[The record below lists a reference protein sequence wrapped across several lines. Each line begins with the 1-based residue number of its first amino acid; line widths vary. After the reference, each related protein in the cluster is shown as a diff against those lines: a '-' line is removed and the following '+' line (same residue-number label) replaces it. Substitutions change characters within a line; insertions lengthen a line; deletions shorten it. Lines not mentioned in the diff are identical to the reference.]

1 MSDIDTKAP
10 AKPKSTAKKS
20 PAKAASAKTA
30 AAKFVEAAL
39 DKAER
44 KNLMLKEIT
53 FTDQNAR
60 ITPRTQDEIEE
71 MATSIEATGLLQNLV
86 VHRMADGRYGAAA
99 GETRRLGMDLLMVQ
113 GRSAAGVP
121 VTPEF
126 IVPVLVVDEQD
137 AYAIS
142 VAENVRRTNLQPAD
156 QLENMRKLAENGTPA
171 EQIAAILG
179 FSTLHVKK
187 CLKLTTVAPALLE
200 LLKTNQINFD
210 QLAALGATDDHQRQL
225 QAWEKSSYYEN
236 LRKPKALREAVL
248 NDEVS
253 AADSHIVEFVG
264 LEAYQAAG
272 GETREDL
279 FAESVILTNPLMLE
293 TLAMAKLQAAADEV
307 AKNEGWAWAVGR
319 SREVRRYSG
328 DEKTFEILF
337 AQAKLSDEFQTEMDQ
352 LLTEQELLDDMFDT
366 AGLDADE
373 EWEHAPRVEQIE
385 ARINEIN
392 DAAEINKW
400 SPEVRATA
408 GVVAYLKDGQIQ
420 IQRGLMKVEDI
431 KQQEKANREEIKK
444 NTPPSEKGL
453 SQVLVTSLSAERTL
467 AVSAALAQ
475 NTNVAIALHT
485 FTLARR
491 VFDAGY
497 FYVLHTSVESMRS
510 GCLSQSEEAGSASGI
525 ANLKLNEMHE
535 SWLNQF
541 PENWSESFE
550 WLLAWPQGDVL
561 GLLAYCVSH
570 GLDGRD
576 SYLKDKRV
584 GTKLDSVEKALD
596 FQIGEWW
603 KPTCDNYFSRIGK
616 DQIVDALNSAGE
628 SGKAKDAEGMKRKE
642 AAEFAAAVL
651 SETGW
656 LPSCMAP
663 QPQAES
669 ENRADATASATN
681 ANDTDADDSAAA

>member
-39 DKAER
+39 ANAER

-53 FTDQNAR
+53 FTAQNAR
-60 ITPRTQDEIEE
+60 ITPRTQQEIEE

-156 QLENMRKLAENGTPA
+156 QLENIRLLATKGTPP
-171 EQIAAILG
+171 EQIGAILG

-187 CLKLTTVAPALLE
+187 CLKVTTVAPALLE

-225 QAWEKSSYYEN
+225 QAWEKGSYYEN

-293 TLAMAKLQAAADEV
+293 TLAIAKLQAAADEV
-307 AKNEGWAWAVGR
+307 AKNEGWAWSLGR
-319 SREVRRYSG
+319 SKQVESWG
-328 DEKTFEILF
+328 DDEKSFDVLYANAKLTAEQDIEVNALVSEKKNLEIL
-337 AQAKLSDEFQTEMDQ
+337 
-352 LLTEQELLDDMFDT
+352 LDG
-366 AGLDADE
+366 ADADD
-373 EWEHAPRVEQIE
+373 EWEHVHRIEQIK
-385 ARINEIN
+385 ALIAEIN
-392 DAAEINKW
+392 DIAEINKW
-400 SPEVRATA
+400 SQEVRAKA
-408 GVVAYLKDGQIQ
+408 GVVAYLKNGKLCF
-420 IQRGLMKVEDI
+420 QRGLMKMEDVRQAAKVER
-431 KQQEKANREEIKK
+431 EKVKIE
-444 NTPPSEKGL
+444 TPPLERGF
-453 SQVLVTSLSAERTL
+453 SQALVASLSAERTL
-467 AVSAALAQ
+467 AVSAALSQ
-475 NTNVAIALHT
+475 NPNIAIALHT
-485 FTLARR
+485 FTLANRI
-491 VFDAGY
+491 FHKGY
-497 FYVLHTSVESMRS
+497 NYVLHTTVDSQRS
-510 GCLSQSEEAGSASGI
+510 TCLSQSEEADSENGI
-525 ANLKLNEMHE
+525 ANQKLNEMHE
-535 SWLNQF
+535 SWLSRF
-541 PENWSESFE
+541 PQDWSDDFT
-550 WLLAWPQGDVL
+550 WLLEWPQADVL
-561 GLLAYCVSH
+561 ALLAYCISH
-570 GLDGRD
+570 AVDGKEAHMRDNRIASRLDRI
-576 SYLKDKRV
+576 
-584 GTKLDSVEKALD
+584 EQALN
-596 FQIGEWW
+596 FQISDWW
-603 KPTCDNYFSRIGK
+603 KPTAANFFSRIGK
-616 DQIVDALNSAGE
+616 EQIVDALNSAGE
-628 SGKAKDAEGMKRKE
+628 SGKAKDAEGMKRKD

-669 ENRADATASATN
+669 ENRGDAAASSAN
-681 ANDTDADDSAAA
+681 ANDTDADDSAVA

>member
-39 DKAER
+39 AKAER

-53 FTDQNAR
+53 LTDQNAR

-156 QLENMRKLAENGTPA
+156 QLENIRLLAMKGTPP
-171 EQIAAILG
+171 EQIGAILG

-225 QAWEKSSYYEN
+225 QAWEKSRYYEH

-319 SREVRRYSG
+319 SREVRSYNG

-337 AQAKLSDEFQTEMDQ
+337 AQAKLSDELQTEMDQ

-453 SQVLVTSLSAERTL
+453 SQVLVSSLSAERTL

-485 FTLARR
+485 FTLANRI
-491 VFDAGY
+491 FHNGY
-497 FYVLHTSVESMRS
+497 NYVLHTSVDSQHS
-510 GCLSQSEEAGSASGI
+510 ACLSQSAEADSENSI
-525 ANLKLNEMHE
+525 ANQKLNEMHE
-535 SWLNQF
+535 SWLSRF
-541 PENWSESFE
+541 PQDWSDDFT
-550 WLLAWPQGDVL
+550 WLLEWPQADVL
-561 GLLAYCVSH
+561 ALLTYCISH
-570 GLDGRD
+570 AVDGKEAHMRDNRIASRLDRI
-576 SYLKDKRV
+576 
-584 GTKLDSVEKALD
+584 EQALN
-596 FQIGEWW
+596 FQIGDWW
-603 KPTCDNYFSRIGK
+603 KPTAANFFSRIGK
-616 DQIVDALNSAGE
+616 EQIVDALNSAGE
-628 SGKAKDAEGMKRKE
+628 SGKAKD

-663 QPQAES
+663 HPQVEL
-669 ENRADATASATN
+669 ENSADATASAAN

>member
-1 MSDIDTKAP
+1 MPTTIT
-10 AKPKSTAKKS
+10 KPKANKAEPKKN
-20 PAKAASAKTA
+20 A

-39 DKAER
+39 ANAER

-60 ITPRTQDEIEE
+60 ITPRSQEEIEE

-113 GRSAAGVP
+113 GRSAAGVQ

-156 QLENMRKLAENGTPA
+156 QLENIRLLATKGTPP
-171 EQIAAILG
+171 EQIGAILG

-210 QLAALGATDDHQRQL
+210 QLAALGATDDHLRQI
-225 QAWEKSSYYEN
+225 QAWDKGKYDDHF
-236 LRKPKALREAVL
+236 RTPKALRKIVL
-248 NDEVS
+248 ADEVS
-253 AADSHIVEFVG
+253 AADSQLVNFVG
-264 LEAYQAAG
+264 IDAYQAAG
-272 GETREDL
+272 GEIREEMFVDD
-279 FAESVILTNPLMLE
+279 VILTNPLMLE
-293 TLAMAKLQAAADEV
+293 TLAITKLQAAADDV

-319 SREVRRYSG
+319 SREAKRYTD
-328 DEKTFEILF
+328 DEKTFEIPWVTTRLTSEQ
-337 AQAKLSDEFQTEMDQ
+337 QAEMDQ
-352 LLTEQELLDDMFDT
+352 LLAEQELLDAMFDT
-366 AGLDADE
+366 AELDADD
-373 EWEHAPRVEQIE
+373 EWEHAPRVGQIE

-392 DAAEINKW
+392 AAAELNQW
-400 SPEVRATA
+400 PPEVRAKA
-408 GVVAYLKDGQIQ
+408 GIIAYLKDGQIQ

-453 SQVLVTSLSAERTL
+453 SQVLVASLSAERTL

-491 VFDAGY
+491 VFDKGY

-541 PENWSESFE
+541 PENWSDSFE

-561 GLLAYCVSH
+561 GLLAYCISH

-603 KPTCDNYFSRIGK
+603 KPTSENYFSRIGK

-663 QPQAES
+663 LPQAET
-669 ENRADATASATN
+669 ENRANATASSAN
-681 ANDTDADDSAAA
+681 ANDTDADADDSAAA

>member
-71 MATSIEATGLLQNLV
+71 MATSIEATGLLQNFV
-86 VHRMADGRYGAAA
+86 VHRMEDGRYGAAA

-179 FSTLHVKK
+179 FSTQHVKK

-210 QLAALGATDDHQRQL
+210 QLAALGATDDHLRQI
-225 QAWEKSSYYEN
+225 QAWDKGKYDDHF
-236 LRKPKALREAVL
+236 RTPKALRKIVL
-248 NDEVS
+248 ADEVS
-253 AADSHIVEFVG
+253 AADSQLVNFVG
-264 LEAYQAAG
+264 IDAYQAAG
-272 GETREDL
+272 GEIREEMFVDD
-279 FAESVILTNPLMLE
+279 VILTDPLKLE
-293 TLAMAKLQAAADEV
+293 TLAIAKLQAVADDV
-307 AKNEGWAWAVGR
+307 AKNEGWAWSVGR
-319 SREVRRYSG
+319 TREAKRYTD
-328 DEKTFEILF
+328 DEKTFEIPWVTTRLTSEQK
-337 AQAKLSDEFQTEMDQ
+337 AEMDQ
-352 LLTEQELLDDMFDT
+352 LLAEQELLDDMFDT
-366 AGLDADE
+366 AELDADD

-385 ARINEIN
+385 TRINEIN
-392 DAAEINKW
+392 AAAELNNW
-400 SPEVRATA
+400 PSEVRATA
-408 GVVAYLKDGQIQ
+408 GIIAYLKDGQIQ
-420 IQRGLMKVEDI
+420 IQRGLMKVEEI

-444 NTPPSEKGL
+444 NTPPSEKVL
-453 SQVLVTSLSAERTL
+453 SQVLVSSLSAERTL

-485 FTLARR
+485 FTLANRI
-491 VFDAGY
+491 FHNGY
-497 FYVLHTSVESMRS
+497 NYVLHTSVDSQHS
-510 GCLSQSEEAGSASGI
+510 ACLSQSAEADSENGI
-525 ANLKLNEMHE
+525 ANQKFNEMHE
-535 SWLNQF
+535 SWLSRF
-541 PENWSESFE
+541 PQDWSDDFT
-550 WLLAWPQGDVL
+550 WLLEWPQADVL
-561 GLLAYCVSH
+561 ALLAYCISH
-570 GLDGRD
+570 AVDGKEAHMRDNRIASRLD
-576 SYLKDKRV
+576 
-584 GTKLDSVEKALD
+584 
-596 FQIGEWW
+596 
-603 KPTCDNYFSRIGK
+603 RIE
-616 DQIVDALNSAGE
+616 QALNFQGSVWI
-628 SGKAKDAEGMKRKE
+628 SKIIVR
-642 AAEFAAAVL
+642 
-651 SETGW
+651 
-656 LPSCMAP
+656 
-663 QPQAES
+663 
-669 ENRADATASATN
+669 
-681 ANDTDADDSAAA
+681 

>member
-1 MSDIDTKAP
+1 MPKTITIPKANK
-10 AKPKSTAKKS
+10 AEPKKN
-20 PAKAASAKTA
+20 A

-39 DKAER
+39 AKAER
-44 KNLMLKEIT
+44 KNLMLKELT
-53 FTDQNAR
+53 FSDQNAR
-60 ITPRTQDEIEE
+60 ITPRSQEDIEE

-86 VHRMADGRYGAAA
+86 VHRMADGRYGVDA

-156 QLENMRKLAENGTPA
+156 QLENIRLLAMKGTPP
-171 EQIAAILG
+171 EQIGAILG

-200 LLKTNQINFD
+200 LLKKNQINFD

-225 QAWEKSSYYEN
+225 QAWEKSSYYEH

-253 AADSHIVEFVG
+253 AADSHIVDFVG

-272 GETREDL
+272 GEIREDL

-307 AKNEGWAWAVGR
+307 AKNEGWAWAVAR
-319 SREVRRYSG
+319 NREVRRYSG

-337 AQAKLSDEFQTEMDQ
+337 AQAKLSDELQTEMDQ
-352 LLTEQELLDDMFDT
+352 LLTEQGLLDDMFDT
-366 AGLDADE
+366 AGLDADD
-373 EWEHAPRVEQIE
+373 EWEHAPRVKQIE
-385 ARINEIN
+385 TRISEIN
-392 DAAEINKW
+392 DDAEINKW

-420 IQRGLMKVEDI
+420 IQRGLMKMEDI
-431 KQQEKANREEIKK
+431 KLQEKANREEIKK
-444 NTPPSEKGL
+444 KTPPSEKGL

-485 FTLARR
+485 FTLAYRI
-491 VFDAGY
+491 FHKGY
-497 FYVLHTSVESMRS
+497 THVLHTSLDSQHS
-510 GCLSQSEEAGSASGI
+510 ACLSQSAEADSENGI
-525 ANLKLNEMHE
+525 ANQKLNEMHE
-535 SWLNQF
+535 SWLSRF
-541 PENWSESFE
+541 PQDWRDDFT
-550 WLLAWPQGDVL
+550 WLLVWPQADVL
-561 GLLAYCVSH
+561 ALLAYCISLAV
-570 GLDGRD
+570 DGKETHMRD
-576 SYLKDKRV
+576 NRIASRLGRI
-584 GTKLDSVEKALD
+584 EQALN

-603 KPTCDNYFSRIGK
+603 KPTSENYFSRIGK

-651 SETGW
+651 SETDW

-663 QPQAES
+663 QSQAEP
-669 ENRADATASATN
+669 ENRGSDAANSET
-681 ANDTDADDSAAA
+681 NDTDADDCAAA

>member
-1 MSDIDTKAP
+1 MPTTIT
-10 AKPKSTAKKS
+10 KPKANKAEPKKN
-20 PAKAASAKTA
+20 A

-39 DKAER
+39 AKAER

-60 ITPRTQDEIEE
+60 ITSRTQEEIEE
-71 MATSIEATGLLQNLV
+71 MAISIEATGLLQNLV

-156 QLENMRKLAENGTPA
+156 QLENIRLLATKGTPP
-171 EQIAAILG
+171 EQIGAILG

-210 QLAALGATDDHQRQL
+210 QLAALGATDDHLRQI
-225 QAWEKSSYYEN
+225 QAWDKGKYDDHF
-236 LRKPKALREAVL
+236 RTPKALRKIVL
-248 NDEVS
+248 ADEVS
-253 AADSHIVEFVG
+253 AADSQLVNFVG
-264 LEAYQAAG
+264 IDAYQAAG
-272 GETREDL
+272 GEIREEMFVDD
-279 FAESVILTNPLMLE
+279 VILTDPLKLE
-293 TLAMAKLQAAADEV
+293 TLAIAKLQAVADDV
-307 AKNEGWAWAVGR
+307 AKNEGWAWSVGR
-319 SREVRRYSG
+319 TREAKRYTD
-328 DEKTFEILF
+328 DEKTFEIPWVTTRLTSEQK
-337 AQAKLSDEFQTEMDQ
+337 AEMDQ
-352 LLTEQELLDDMFDT
+352 LLAEQELLDDMLDAT
-366 AGLDADE
+366 GLDADD

-392 DAAEINKW
+392 AAAELNQW
-400 SPEVRATA
+400 PPEVRAKA
-408 GVVAYLKDGQIQ
+408 GIIAYLKDGQIQ

-453 SQVLVTSLSAERTL
+453 SQVLVASLSAERTL

-491 VFDAGY
+491 VFDKGY

-525 ANLKLNEMHE
+525 ANQKLNEMHE

-541 PENWSESFE
+541 PENWSDSFE

-561 GLLAYCVSH
+561 GLLAYCISH

-603 KPTCDNYFSRIGK
+603 KPTSDNYFSRIGK

-628 SGKAKDAEGMKRKE
+628 SVKAKDAEGMKRKE

-663 QPQAES
+663 QPQAET
-669 ENRADATASATN
+669 ENRADATASFAN

>member
-10 AKPKSTAKKS
+10 AKPKSTAKKA

-39 DKAER
+39 AKAER

-156 QLENMRKLAENGTPA
+156 QLENIRLLAMKGTPP
-171 EQIAAILG
+171 EQIGAILG

-225 QAWEKSSYYEN
+225 QAWEKSRYYEH
-236 LRKPKALREAVL
+236 LRKPRALRETVL

-319 SREVRRYSG
+319 SREVRRYNG

-337 AQAKLSDEFQTEMDQ
+337 AQAKLSDELQTEMDQ

-408 GVVAYLKDGQIQ
+408 GVVAYLQDGQIQ
-420 IQRGLMKVEDI
+420 IQRGLMKMEDI
-431 KQQEKANREEIKK
+431 KLQEKANREEIKK
-444 NTPPSEKGL
+444 KTPPSEKGL

-485 FTLARR
+485 FTLANRI
-491 VFDAGY
+491 FNNGY
-497 FYVLHTSVESMRS
+497 NYVLHTSVDSQHS
-510 GCLSQSEEAGSASGI
+510 ACLSQSAEADSENSI
-525 ANLKLNEMHE
+525 ANQKLNEMHE
-535 SWLNQF
+535 SWLSRF
-541 PENWSESFE
+541 PQDWSDDFT
-550 WLLAWPQGDVL
+550 WLLEWPQADVL
-561 GLLAYCVSH
+561 ALLTYCISH
-570 GLDGRD
+570 AVDGKEAHMCDNRIA
-576 SYLKDKRV
+576 SRLERI
-584 GTKLDSVEKALD
+584 EQALN

-616 DQIVDALNSAGE
+616 DQIVDALNRAGE
-628 SGKAKDAEGMKRKE
+628 SGKAKDAGGMKRKE

-651 SETGW
+651 SESGW

-669 ENRADATASATN
+669 ENPADATTSAAN

>member
-210 QLAALGATDDHQRQL
+210 QLAALGATDDHLRQI
-225 QAWEKSSYYEN
+225 QAWDKGKYDDHF
-236 LRKPKALREAVL
+236 RTPKALRKIVL
-248 NDEVS
+248 ADEVS
-253 AADSHIVEFVG
+253 AADSQLVNFVG
-264 LEAYQAAG
+264 IDAYQAAG
-272 GETREDL
+272 GEIREEMFVDD
-279 FAESVILTNPLMLE
+279 VILTDPLKLE
-293 TLAMAKLQAAADEV
+293 TLAIAKLQAVADDV

-319 SREVRRYSG
+319 TREAQRYTD
-328 DEKTFEILF
+328 DEKTFVVPWVTTRLTSEQ
-337 AQAKLSDEFQTEMDQ
+337 QAEMDQ
-352 LLTEQELLDDMFDT
+352 LLAEQELLDDMFDT
-366 AGLDADE
+366 AELDADD

-385 ARINEIN
+385 TRINEIN
-392 DAAEINKW
+392 AAAELNNW
-400 SPEVRATA
+400 PSEVRATA
-408 GVVAYLKDGQIQ
+408 GIIAYLKDGQIQ

-453 SQVLVTSLSAERTL
+453 SQVLVSSLSAERTL

-541 PENWSESFE
+541 PDNWSESFE

-656 LPSCMAP
+656 LPSCMAL

>member
-1 MSDIDTKAP
+1 MPTTIT
-10 AKPKSTAKKS
+10 KPKANKAEPKKN
-20 PAKAASAKTA
+20 A

-39 DKAER
+39 AKAER

-60 ITPRTQDEIEE
+60 ITPRTQEEIEE
-71 MATSIEATGLLQNLV
+71 MAISIEATGLLQNLV

-156 QLENMRKLAENGTPA
+156 QLENIRLLATKGTPP
-171 EQIAAILG
+171 EQIGAILG

-210 QLAALGATDDHQRQL
+210 QLAALGATDDHLRQI
-225 QAWEKSSYYEN
+225 QAWDKGKYDDHF
-236 LRKPKALREAVL
+236 RTPKALRKIVL
-248 NDEVS
+248 ADEVS
-253 AADSHIVEFVG
+253 AADSQLVNFVG
-264 LEAYQAAG
+264 IDAYQAAG
-272 GETREDL
+272 GEIREEMFVDD
-279 FAESVILTNPLMLE
+279 VILTDPLKLE
-293 TLAMAKLQAAADEV
+293 TLAIAKLQAVADDV
-307 AKNEGWAWAVGR
+307 AKNEGWAWSVGR
-319 SREVRRYSG
+319 TREAKRYTD
-328 DEKTFEILF
+328 DEKTFEIPWVTTRLTSEQK
-337 AQAKLSDEFQTEMDQ
+337 AEMDQ
-352 LLTEQELLDDMFDT
+352 LLAEQELLDDMLDAT
-366 AGLDADE
+366 GLDADD

-392 DAAEINKW
+392 AAAELNQW
-400 SPEVRATA
+400 PPEVRAKA
-408 GVVAYLKDGQIQ
+408 GIIAYLKDGQIQ

-453 SQVLVTSLSAERTL
+453 SQVLVASLSAERTL

-491 VFDAGY
+491 VFDKGY

-525 ANLKLNEMHE
+525 ANQKLNEMHE

-541 PENWSESFE
+541 PENWSDSFE

-561 GLLAYCVSH
+561 GLLAYCISH

-603 KPTCDNYFSRIGK
+603 KPTSDNYFSRIGK

-663 QPQAES
+663 QPQAET
-669 ENRADATASATN
+669 ENRADATASFAN

>member
-1 MSDIDTKAP
+1 MPKTMT
-10 AKPKSTAKKS
+10 KPKTN
-20 PAKAASAKTA
+20 KAEPQKIA
-30 AAKFVEAAL
+30 AAKFVADTLADATVEIL
-39 DKAER
+39 T
-44 KNLMLKEIT
+44 LKQLVDT
-53 FTDQNAR
+53 KLNAR
-60 ITPRTQDEIEE
+60 KTARTQGHIEGI
-71 MATSIEATGLLQNLV
+71 ANSIEGTGLLQNLV
-86 VHRMADGRYGAAA
+86 VYRMANGFYGVAA
-99 GETRRLGMDLLMVQ
+99 GETRRLALNLLMEQ

-121 VTPEF
+121 VTPDF
-126 IVPVLVVDEQD
+126 PIFVKVVDED
-137 AYAIS
+137 KARAIS
-142 VAENVRRTNLQPAD
+142 YAENGQRSNLTPAD
-156 QLENMRKLAENGTPA
+156 QLENFRDMAKDGTSV

-179 FSTLHVKK
+179 YRTVHVRK
-187 CLKLTTVAPALLE
+187 CLKLTTVAPSLQE
-200 LLKTNQINFD
+200 LLKTDQITLD
-210 QLAALGATDDHQRQL
+210 QLAALGASDDHQRQI
-225 QAWEKSSYYEN
+225 QAWENGRYYEH
-236 LRKPKALREAVL
+236 LRKPKALRDAVL
-248 NDEVS
+248 NGEIS
-253 AADSHIVEFVG
+253 AVGSELVDFVG
-264 LEAYQAAG
+264 LDVYQSAG
-272 GETREDL
+272 GEIREDL
-279 FAESVILTNPLMLE
+279 FGESVILTNPLQLE
-293 TLAMAKLQAAADEV
+293 SMAIAKLQEAADAIV
-307 AKNEGWAWAVGR
+307 KKEGWAWGIGR
-319 SREVRRYSG
+319 CREARRYTD
-328 DEKTFEILF
+328 DEKTFEIPCVTTRLTSG
-337 AQAKLSDEFQTEMDQ
+337 QQTEMDQ
-352 LLTEQELLDDMFDT
+352 LIAEQKLLDDMLDET
-366 AGLDADE
+366 GLDADE

-385 ARINEIN
+385 ARINEIY
-392 DAAEINKW
+392 AVAELNNW
-400 SPEVRATA
+400 PSEVRATA
-408 GVVAYLKDGQIQ
+408 GIIAYLKDGQIQ

-561 GLLAYCVSH
+561 ELLAYCISH

-584 GTKLDSVEKALD
+584 GTKLDSIEKALD

-603 KPTCDNYFSRIGK
+603 KPTTANFFSRISK
-616 DQIVDALNSAGE
+616 DQIVDVLYSAGE
-628 SGKAKDAEGMKRKE
+628 SGKAKDAEGMKRKD

-656 LPSCMAP
+656 LPNCMAP

-669 ENRADATASATN
+669 ENRADATTSSAN

>member
-1 MSDIDTKAP
+1 MPTTIT
-10 AKPKSTAKKS
+10 KPKANKAEPKKN
-20 PAKAASAKTA
+20 A

-39 DKAER
+39 AKAER

-60 ITPRTQDEIEE
+60 ITSRTQEEIEE
-71 MATSIEATGLLQNLV
+71 MAISIEATGLLQNLV

-156 QLENMRKLAENGTPA
+156 QLENIRLLATKGTPP
-171 EQIAAILG
+171 EQIGAILG

-210 QLAALGATDDHQRQL
+210 QLAALGATDDHLRQI
-225 QAWEKSSYYEN
+225 QAWDKGKYDDHF
-236 LRKPKALREAVL
+236 RTPKALRKIVL
-248 NDEVS
+248 ADEVS
-253 AADSHIVEFVG
+253 AADSQLVNFVG
-264 LEAYQAAG
+264 IDAYQAAG
-272 GETREDL
+272 GEIREEMFVDD
-279 FAESVILTNPLMLE
+279 VILTDPLKLE
-293 TLAMAKLQAAADEV
+293 TLAIAKLQAVADDV
-307 AKNEGWAWAVGR
+307 AKNEGWAWSVGR
-319 SREVRRYSG
+319 TREAKRYTD
-328 DEKTFEILF
+328 DEKTFEIPWVTTRLTSEQK
-337 AQAKLSDEFQTEMDQ
+337 AEMDQ
-352 LLTEQELLDDMFDT
+352 LLAEQELLDDMLDAT
-366 AGLDADE
+366 GLDADD

-392 DAAEINKW
+392 AAAELNQW
-400 SPEVRATA
+400 PPEVRAKA
-408 GVVAYLKDGQIQ
+408 GIIAYLKDGQIQ

-453 SQVLVTSLSAERTL
+453 SQVLVASLSAERTL

-491 VFDAGY
+491 VFDKGY

-525 ANLKLNEMHE
+525 ANQKLNEMHE

-541 PENWSESFE
+541 PENWSDSFE

-561 GLLAYCVSH
+561 GLLAYCISH

-603 KPTCDNYFSRIGK
+603 KPTSDNYFSRIGK

-663 QPQAES
+663 QPQAET
-669 ENRADATASATN
+669 ENRADATASFAN